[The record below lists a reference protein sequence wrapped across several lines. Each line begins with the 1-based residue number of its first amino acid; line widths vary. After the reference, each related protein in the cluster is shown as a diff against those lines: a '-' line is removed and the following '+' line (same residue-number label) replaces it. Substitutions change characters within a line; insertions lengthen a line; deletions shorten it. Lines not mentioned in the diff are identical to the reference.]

1 MQDPPLPP
9 IEYSPPYSMDFVAHL
24 DAGCYPDEVAQQLL
38 DAVRLDAAG
47 ARMLDDLAIVQ
58 MELRLLRDQ

>member
-1 MQDPPLPP
+1 
-9 IEYSPPYSMDFVAHL
+9 MDFVAHL